1 MSVGANPCG
10 RPLRCL
16 MSGKLIK
23 KWDYSL
29 GRREG
34 RVAIFDQLRGDF
46 VNKVILARNIN
57 YKGISKFTE

>member
-1 MSVGANPCG
+1 
-10 RPLRCL
+10 

-46 VNKVILARNIN
+46 VNKVILARNLTLPPLN
-57 YKGISKFTE
+57 QRL